1 MAADQTHPQIDDAS
15 SGAGPEQ
22 YVDPAHESL
31 TKALH
36 SAFNVLFVIMV
47 ALVIAYLLSGVFIVR
62 TGETGL
68 VARLG
73 ALRISSGGST
83 LFAEGYHLAWPDPFD
98 EKIRLSG
105 EDHTIELDTFL
116 FRRAD
121 ADMGKSLDELFARS
135 ESLKPGVDGAMFTGD
150 KNLSHGLW
158 KVRYK
163 IKQGDQFV
171 INVGESHEEG
181 EALLRRLTEN
191 TIVRT
196 VAGQPVEALIKRIS
210 TVSAAIKA
218 ELQTRL
224 DALDAGIEI
233 TDVSAQTIW
242 PQQVRQSLDDV
253 ETAQADRATLIS
265 EAEQRAAQILNASAG
280 AGYRAILNE
289 IDRYGLA
296 QAEGKSE
303 QELQTLRDRI
313 DAELEKAGGFVAVA
327 LRRAEAKRNVIRETV
342 QREYELFSSYL
353 PPYKRDPLV
362 TLRRLWTVARN
373 SVIQHEQNEVFFL
386 PSVGNSVEIVI
397 NRDERIRRERDAARY
412 RQQAGRP

>member
-1 MAADQTHPQIDDAS
+1 MAADQNHLQITDAATD
-15 SGAGPEQ
+15 AGPEQ

-31 TKALH
+31 AKALH

-47 ALVIAYLLSGVFIVR
+47 ALVIAYLLSGIFIVG

-73 ALRISSGGST
+73 ALRVSNSGST
-83 LFAEGYHLAWPDPFD
+83 LFTEGAHLAWPDPFD
-98 EKIRLSG
+98 EKIRLSASVQ
-105 EDHTIELDTFL
+105 TIELDTFL
-116 FRRAD
+116 FRRGE
-121 ADMGKSLDELFARS
+121 ADMGKSLDELSTRA
-135 ESLKPGVDGAMFTGD
+135 ESLEPGVDGAMFTGD

-158 KVRYK
+158 QVSYQ

-171 INVGESHEEG
+171 QNVGESHEDG
-181 EALLRRLTEN
+181 ELLLRRLAEN
-191 TIVRT
+191 AIVRI
-196 VAGQPVEALIKRIS
+196 VAGRPVEALIKRIT
-210 TVSAAIKA
+210 TVTDDVAAL
-218 ELQTRL
+218 LQNRL
-224 DALDAGIEI
+224 DALDTGIEI
-233 TDVSAQTIW
+233 TKVSAETIW

-253 ETAQADRATLIS
+253 ETAQADRATIIS
-265 EAEQRAAQILNASAG
+265 EAEQRAAQILNSAAG
-280 AGYRAILNE
+280 AGYRAILDQ
-289 IDRYGLA
+289 IARYGLA

-327 LRRAEAKRNVIRETV
+327 LRRAEAKRNIIRETV
-342 QREYELFSSYL
+342 QREYDLYTSYL
-353 PPYKRDPLV
+353 PLYKRDPLV
-362 TLRRLWTVARN
+362 TLRRLWTVTRN

-412 RQQAGRP
+412 RQQSGRP